1 MNFNRYKQENVTVG
15 RKRTELKG
23 FNQVDLS
30 THRYRDGWQWAGKK
44 GLRGNSEK
52 GIVVGMSNQIVFKK
66 KNMPLTKLREVPISP
81 IPSGDRGKNNIP
93 QIWHQRCISYGVNY
107 SSS

>member
-1 MNFNRYKQENVTVG
+1 MNFNRYMQGNVTVG

-66 KNMPLTKLREVPISP
+66 KEHALNEVEGGPDFPHSERRSRE
-81 IPSGDRGKNNIP
+81 K
-93 QIWHQRCISYGVNY
+93 
-107 SSS
+107 